1 MKNMNATLKLILR
14 KDFKRKDGSNSI
26 FLRLTINR
34 KSRYYPIGISA
45 QEGDLLKDK
54 FQFKTSIKNSA
65 INNMKLNQT
74 MVKAQQILNDF
85 IRFEKTPTFTEF
97 SLKFKSNYN
106 SKDFYDFA
114 LNYINTNKNLS
125 KEAVRTYKSQITKL
139 KKYHI
144 GKISLSEINNLDFI
158 RDYENY
164 MIDELKNKTNTIY
177 KSLAFIRT
185 ILNEAIKH
193 SIVQDSVFAKIKLK
207 KVSGNRE
214 FLSFTE
220 INSLEKLL
228 HSKKLSPARK
238 EVLKYFLF
246 SCYTGLRYTDIKNL
260 THGDIFEYPFYNI
273 ETKKSINRKMITLEM
288 HKTKRLVN
296 IPLIPQAQALI
307 KNKDKYPYCKVFKV
321 LSNQKTNQNL
331 KEIMRLAEIR
341 KKGGISFHCARHSF
355 ATNAIAA
362 NMSLPYVSQLLGHSE
377 TKTTGIYVKIL
388 KDVLFDETDKLANM

>member
-1 MKNMNATLKLILR
+1 MNATIKLILR

-34 KSRYYPIGISA
+34 KSRYYPISISA
-45 QEGDLLKDK
+45 QKGDLQKDK
-54 FQFKTSIKNSA
+54 FLFKTSVKDSA
-65 INNMKLNQT
+65 INNMQLNQT

-85 IRFEKTPTFTEF
+85 IKFEKTPTFIEF

-125 KEAVRTYKSQITKL
+125 EEAIRTYKSQVTKL
-139 KKYHI
+139 KKYHS
-144 GKISLSEINNLDFI
+144 GKISLSEVNNLDFI
-158 RDYENY
+158 KDYENY
-164 MIDELKNKTNTIY
+164 MIEKLNNKTNTIY

-185 ILNEAIKH
+185 ILNEAIAH
-193 SIVQDSVFAKIKLK
+193 SIVQKSVFSAIKLK
-207 KVSGNRE
+207 KVAGNRE
-214 FLSFTE
+214 FLKFSE
-220 INSLEKLL
+220 INHLENLL
-228 HSKKLSPARK
+228 NSNKLSPTRK
-238 EVLKYFLF
+238 EVLRYFLF
-246 SCYTGLRYTDIKNL
+246 SCYTGLRFTDIKNL
-260 THGDIFEYPFYNI
+260 TYGDIFEYPFYNP
-273 ETKKSINRKMITLEM
+273 ETKESTNREMISLDM
-288 HKTKRLVN
+288 HKTKRQVN
-296 IPLIPQAQALI
+296 IPLIPQAKALI
-307 KNKDKYPYCKVFKV
+307 KPDNQYHYCKIFKV

-331 KEIMRLAEIR
+331 KEIMKLAEIR